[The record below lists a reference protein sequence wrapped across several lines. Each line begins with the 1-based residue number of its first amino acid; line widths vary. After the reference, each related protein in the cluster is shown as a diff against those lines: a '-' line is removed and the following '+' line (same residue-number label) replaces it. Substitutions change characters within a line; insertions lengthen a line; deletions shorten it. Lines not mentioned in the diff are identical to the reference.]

1 VDKDKDIAVLKLYD
15 ESDNKKVLTK
25 DNVRAI
31 QIGSSKNLRV
41 GQFAIAIGNPFGL
54 DQTLTTGIVSG
65 LGRQVA
71 SPSRKPIYNMIQTDA
86 AINPGN
92 SGGPLLDSS
101 GAVIGMN
108 TAILS
113 TSGASAGEHWT
124 TWHIG
129 TSHTQSAMS
138 ITSNGLHSVMNA
150 LSDSLEQKT
159 GIGFAIPIDTVK
171 AVVEIII
178 RDGKVTRPATGIIFY
193 TGQNQSKALVRTI
206 SLRHCAE

>member
-113 TSGASAGEHWT
+113 TSGASAGEH
-124 TWHIG
+124 
-129 TSHTQSAMS
+129 
-138 ITSNGLHSVMNA
+138 
-150 LSDSLEQKT
+150 
-159 GIGFAIPIDTVK
+159 
-171 AVVEIII
+171 
-178 RDGKVTRPATGIIFY
+178 
-193 TGQNQSKALVRTI
+193 
-206 SLRHCAE
+206 

>member
-1 VDKDKDIAVLKLYD
+1 MKQNSGFVWDSDGHIVTNYHVLGPAANDVLITFLNDDGSRNSWRAKVRGVDKDKDIAVLKLYD

-25 DNVRAI
+25 ENVRAI

-113 TSGASAGEHWT
+113 TSGASAGEH
-124 TWHIG
+124 
-129 TSHTQSAMS
+129 SSALNNVTYLDLEYSVCIVDS
-138 ITSNGLHSVMNA
+138 IKWLAFHDEYHA
-150 LSDSLEQKT
+150 
-159 GIGFAIPIDTVK
+159 
-171 AVVEIII
+171 
-178 RDGKVTRPATGIIFY
+178 
-193 TGQNQSKALVRTI
+193 
-206 SLRHCAE
+206 

>member
-1 VDKDKDIAVLKLYD
+1 MTNYHVLGPTANDVLITFLNDDGSRNSWKAKVRGVDKDKDIAVLKLYS

-25 DNVRAI
+25 DSVQAI

-71 SPSRKPIYNMIQTDA
+71 SPTRKPIYNMIQTDA

-101 GAVIGMN
+101 GSVIGMN

-113 TSGASAGEHWT
+113 TSGASAGNASSSYIRLKVK
-124 TWHIG
+124 IG
-129 TSHTQSAMS
+129 AILTIA
-138 ITSNGLHSVMNA
+138 SN
-150 LSDSLEQKT
+150 
-159 GIGFAIPIDTVK
+159 I
-171 AVVEIII
+171 
-178 RDGKVTRPATGIIFY
+178 
-193 TGQNQSKALVRTI
+193 
-206 SLRHCAE
+206 

>member
-1 VDKDKDIAVLKLYD
+1 MTNYHVLGPTVNDVLITFLNDDGSRNSWKAKVRGVDKDKDIAVLKLYE

-25 DNVRAI
+25 ESIQPI

-54 DQTLTTGIVSG
+54 DQTITTGIVSG

-71 SPSRKPIYNMIQTDA
+71 SPTRKPIYNMIQTDA

-101 GAVIGMN
+101 GSVIGMN

-113 TSGASAGEHWT
+113 TSGASAGNNSHSRDT
-124 TWHIG
+124 TD
-129 TSHTQSAMS
+129 A
-138 ITSNGLHSVMNA
+138 A
-150 LSDSLEQKT
+150 
-159 GIGFAIPIDTVK
+159 
-171 AVVEIII
+171 EILCNND
-178 RDGKVTRPATGIIFY
+178 R
-193 TGQNQSKALVRTI
+193 
-206 SLRHCAE
+206 